1 MPGRSQELPLR
12 RFAVGALF
20 VAFLLCPTALRGQD
34 PEPSLPSSSEVDGF
48 LEVTPRLTR
57 VHGHNAPILGFGAFL
72 GLGGEWRA
80 GGAGFFLL
88 DRIGLDIPPPLQDLE
103 LNIGYAGLFLQRSF
117 NLSPDSPTR
126 PELSPRLL
134 IGAGNA
140 EVRDSGTESRLRSD
154 NFLVLEPTLS
164 FQAAMAGRVSV
175 GAVAAWR
182 SVVGVEELQNIEE
195 RSLKGWSL
203 GLVISFGPF

>member
-1 MPGRSQELPLR
+1 VPRRIQELPLR

-20 VAFLLCPTALRGQD
+20 IAFLVCPTALRGQD
-34 PEPSLPSSSEVDGF
+34 LQSPAPAAGEVEGF
-48 LEVTPRLTR
+48 LEVTARLTR
-57 VHGHNAPILGFGAFL
+57 VHDQNAPILGLAAFL
-72 GLGGEWRA
+72 GLSGGWRA

-117 NLSPDSPTR
+117 YLSPGSSTR
-126 PELSPRLL
+126 PTLSPRLL

-164 FQAAMAGRVSV
+164 FEAAMAGRISV

-195 RSLKGWSL
+195 RSLEGWSL
-203 GLVISFGPF
+203 GLVMRFGPF